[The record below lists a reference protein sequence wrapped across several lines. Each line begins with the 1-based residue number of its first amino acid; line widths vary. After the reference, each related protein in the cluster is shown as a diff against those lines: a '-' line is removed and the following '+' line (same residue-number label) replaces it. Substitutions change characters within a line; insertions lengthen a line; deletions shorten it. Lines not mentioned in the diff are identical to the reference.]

1 MTFSTNLW
9 VTEVLFSF
17 RLVPEGK
24 TGKKLLKSSRL
35 ESPKIVYSKQFCFI
49 RCRRQLLRSL
59 NKVGIADFSLMRT
72 LLAIRE
78 MSQKPSF
85 GEVVDSFVLLA
96 YAILAACRTN
106 LQWLIACVKIFYIS
120 AKVKIISMSY
130 GSCTSSWK
138 PLKMSWAWPV
148 IYD

>member
-1 MTFSTNLW
+1 
-9 VTEVLFSF
+9 
-17 RLVPEGK
+17 
-24 TGKKLLKSSRL
+24 
-35 ESPKIVYSKQFCFI
+35 
-49 RCRRQLLRSL
+49 
-59 NKVGIADFSLMRT
+59 MRT

-106 LQWLIACVKIFYIS
+106 LQWLIACVKISYIS

-138 PLKMSWAWPV
+138 PLKMSWAWPAIPTSTNSTNSQNSLAETEV
-148 IYD
+148 PSGISQSKISNDYKNHPNQHKNSHDVCDEIGPPLLSLTESQWKLRK